1 MTQPLRNVLEEMKL
15 APPEDA
21 DLYALSNLSQT
32 EVETVEAVWHDLPAE
47 TRRDITPRLV
57 KIAERDIEANF
68 NGFFRMALED
78 SDPDVR
84 EAAIEGLWEERD
96 IRLISLLIKHLQED
110 PSPAVRAA
118 AAISLGR
125 FILMGELGK
134 IRSRPHQRA
143 YDALMAV
150 CCSEDEP
157 VEVHRRA
164 LEAVSY
170 SGQEEVPPLIEAA
183 HRHPDERMRTSAVFA
198 MGRSADPQWASRVM
212 AELHSPNPEMRYEAA
227 RACGKLALEAA
238 LSTLIDLVEDVDP
251 EVQDAAIW
259 SLGQIGGDESRQV
272 LEACQQADSEAMRA
286 AASAALRE
294 LEFLHGDI
302 GAILFP
308 FDPDVDEEDWDE
320 GEEDFL

>member
-1 MTQPLRNVLEEMKL
+1 MSTSLRQLLDELKS
-15 APPEDA
+15 APPEDG
-21 DLYALSNLSQT
+21 DLYALSNLDQ
-32 EVETVEAVWHDLPAE
+32 EGVEAVKAVWHDLPLE
-47 TRRDITPRLV
+47 RRRDVTPRLV
-57 KIAERDIEANF
+57 RIAERDIEANF

-78 SDPDVR
+78 ADPSVR
-84 EAAIEGLWEERD
+84 ESAIEGLWEERD
-96 IRLISLLIKHLQED
+96 VRLITLLIRHLRED
-110 PSPAVRAA
+110 PSPDVRAA

-134 IRSRPHQRA
+134 IHPRPHERA

-150 CCSEDEP
+150 CCSDDEP

-170 SGQEEVPPLIEAA
+170 SGEEAVPPLIEAA

-238 LSTLIDLVEDVDP
+238 LSVLIDLVEDVDA

-259 SLGQIGGDESRQV
+259 SLGQIGGEDARRV
-272 LEACQQADSEAMRA
+272 LEECQRADSEAVRV

-308 FDPDVDEEDWDE
+308 FDTDEDEEDW
-320 GEEDFL
+320 GEDEDFL

>member
-1 MTQPLRNVLEEMKL
+1 MSKSLRQLLDEIKS

-21 DLYALSNLSQT
+21 ALYALSNLDQ
-32 EVETVEAVWHDLPAE
+32 EQVEAVRAVWHDLPDE
-47 TRRDITPRLV
+47 RRRDITPRLV
-57 KIAERDIEANF
+57 KIAERDIEVNF
-68 NGFFRMALED
+68 NGFFRMALAD
-78 SDPDVR
+78 ADPSVR

-96 IRLISLLIKHLQED
+96 VRLISLLIERLQED
-110 PSPAVRAA
+110 PSHDVRAA

-125 FILMGELGK
+125 FILLGELGK
-134 IRSRPHQRA
+134 IRPRPHRRA
-143 YDALMAV
+143 YEALMAA
-150 CCSEDEP
+150 CCERDEP

-170 SGQEEVPPLIEAA
+170 SCEEAVPPLIEAA
-183 HRHPDERMRTSAVFA
+183 HRHPDERMRTSAIFA
-198 MGRSADPQWASRVM
+198 MGRSADPQWAPQVM

-259 SLGQIGGDESRQV
+259 SLGQIGGGEARRV
-272 LEACQQADSEAMRA
+272 LEECQQAESEAIRA

-294 LEFLHGDI
+294 LELLHGDI
-302 GAILFP
+302 GALLFP
-308 FDPDVDEEDWDE
+308 FDPNVDEGDWDQ
-320 GEEDFL
+320 GEEDLR